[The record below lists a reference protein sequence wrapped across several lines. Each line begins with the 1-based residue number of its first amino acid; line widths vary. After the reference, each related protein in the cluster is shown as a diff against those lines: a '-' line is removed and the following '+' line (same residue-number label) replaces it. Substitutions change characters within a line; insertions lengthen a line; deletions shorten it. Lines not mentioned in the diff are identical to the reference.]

1 LAATAER
8 IVAVEERNQCRGAA
22 LVDHPFNDPETSM
35 MRQTKLL
42 VATTALLCSATAF
55 AQTAPVAPAAPATA
69 APATAAPGT
78 AAPAAPA
85 APAAAPT
92 TTIAQALP
100 TIANHATLA
109 KLVTAAKL
117 DATLGGPGPF
127 TVFAPNDEAFG
138 RLPPGALDTLQKP
151 EAIASLATILKYHVV
166 AGALTADQ
174 IKAQITAG
182 GGRATLTTLAGQPLV
197 ASLGENGN
205 VMLTDVNGGKAY
217 VDTADVKQT
226 NGVVH
231 LTNGLSVPKIG

>member
-1 LAATAER
+1 M
-8 IVAVEERNQCRGAA
+8 I
-22 LVDHPFNDPETSM
+22 
-35 MRQTKLL
+35 RQTTRL
-42 VATTALLCSATAF
+42 VAATALLCGTAAF
-55 AQTAPVAPAAPATA
+55 AQTAP
-69 APATAAPGT
+69 
-78 AAPAAPA
+78 AAPAAPQTTGPA
-85 APAAAPT
+85 ASAAPQAATTPAAAATPAAAPT

-100 TIANHATLA
+100 TIPNHATLA

-117 DATLGGPGPF
+117 DATFAGPGPF

-151 EAIASLATILKYHVV
+151 AGLASLATILKYHVV

-182 GGRATLTTLAGQPLV
+182 GGKATLTTLAGQPLV

-217 VDTADVKQT
+217 VDTADVRET
-226 NGVVH
+226 NGIVH
-231 LTNGLSVPKIG
+231 LTNGMSVPKIG